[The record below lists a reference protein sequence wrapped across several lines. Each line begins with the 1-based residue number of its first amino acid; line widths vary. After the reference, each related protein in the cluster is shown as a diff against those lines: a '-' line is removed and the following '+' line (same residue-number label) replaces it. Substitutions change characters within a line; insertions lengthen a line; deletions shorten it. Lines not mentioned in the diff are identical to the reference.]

1 MENLATPPVPPI
13 FANERETN
21 RFIRVSAIVHAIL
34 LAAFVGYNYIAPPT
48 LSTFTPTLR
57 VDLVGLP
64 DALKND
70 VKLPYEEENPLDP
83 YSEDEDLVNDWD
95 RLESE
100 LDYEDSPITA
110 RNLT

>member
-1 MENLATPPVPPI
+1 MLADP
-13 FANERETN
+13 NEDEETGD
-21 RFIRVSAIVHAIL
+21 FDP
-34 LAAFVGYNYIAPPT
+34 FYP
-48 LSTFTPTLR
+48 
-57 VDLVGLP
+57 
-64 DALKND
+64 
-70 VKLPYEEENPLDP
+70 EENPLDP

>member
-1 MENLATPPVPPI
+1 MTDP
-13 FANERETN
+13 NEEHETGDIEP
-21 RFIRVSAIVHAIL
+21 F
-34 LAAFVGYNYIAPPT
+34 
-48 LSTFTPTLR
+48 
-57 VDLVGLP
+57 
-64 DALKND
+64 
-70 VKLPYEEENPLDP
+70 YEEENPLDP